1 MDTSRQT
8 RDDVAVSKKRLPLGG
23 LSRRSAKKALQVGVI
38 AVAVVAALVA
48 VLVDTTNDESRQGD
62 DAAVESLAD
71 AVAVGDVGAA
81 AELLEQGV
89 DPDRPRLN
97 TFTPLMRAA
106 MKNDVAMVD
115 VLLDAGADLE
125 ATTPEGLTVWHLA
138 AQADAATTL
147 DELIALGVDLDRRS
161 RNGMNTLEHAAA
173 AGAVAAVRV
182 IASTGVRLDAPS
194 EIITQGHGYPVDVGS
209 TPLSIAARAG
219 HADVVATLIELG
231 ADVDAPSALGQT
243 ALIQA
248 IVSDQPAELVKIL
261 LDAGADP
268 AATAICDTRC
278 GSGEDDDAAGWA
290 RRRGDPEV
298 IALIEATLDGA

>member
-125 ATTPEGLTVWHLA
+125 ATTPEGLTVWLWVP
-138 AQADAATTL
+138 D
-147 DELIALGVDLDRRS
+147 IRS
-161 RNGMNTLEHAAA
+161 
-173 AGAVAAVRV
+173 
-182 IASTGVRLDAPS
+182 
-194 EIITQGHGYPVDVGS
+194 
-209 TPLSIAARAG
+209 
-219 HADVVATLIELG
+219 
-231 ADVDAPSALGQT
+231 
-243 ALIQA
+243 
-248 IVSDQPAELVKIL
+248 
-261 LDAGADP
+261 
-268 AATAICDTRC
+268 
-278 GSGEDDDAAGWA
+278 
-290 RRRGDPEV
+290 
-298 IALIEATLDGA
+298 